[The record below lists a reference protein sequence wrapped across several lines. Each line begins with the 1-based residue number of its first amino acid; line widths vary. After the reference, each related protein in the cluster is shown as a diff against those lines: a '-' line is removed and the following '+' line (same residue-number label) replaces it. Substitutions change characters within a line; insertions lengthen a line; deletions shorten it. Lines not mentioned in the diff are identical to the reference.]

1 MIGDKYELRMEMR
14 IGKGLPLI
22 RDYDKGKVPK
32 GYEDIVKLAREIHDE
47 AVRDKNLRKL
57 ITTLEIS

>member
-14 IGKGLPLI
+14 MGKGLPLI

-32 GYEDIVKLAREIHDE
+32 RYEDIF
-47 AVRDKNLRKL
+47 KL
-57 ITTLEIS
+57 IKKNQH